1 MLLIHITIHGMQS
14 VFHQEMPVCST
25 KAHNLIIG
33 RHNMP
38 FPILASLKFLPHL
51 ITDHSLVIEK
61 KKQKKRMI
69 LKNGAKTRKFKTV
82 SVRSLSS
89 IFFPHLWLV
98 LFPPTPS
105 VSETILIF
113 LDLFLRVSTHTYKYM
128 LFLLFLLFKQN
139 MHLIHTVLFLSF
151 ALFFPP
157 NNILGIFT
165 CKELNLTIRF
175 LKNKNFYQF

>member
-89 IFFPHLWLV
+89 IFFSPSV
-98 LFPPTPS
+98 ASSIPTTPS

-151 ALFFPP
+151 ALFFSS
-157 NNILGIFT
+157 
-165 CKELNLTIRF
+165 
-175 LKNKNFYQF
+175 Q

>member
-1 MLLIHITIHGMQS
+1 MACS

-61 KKQKKRMI
+61 KKKNKKKEWYLKMVQKLES
-69 LKNGAKTRKFKTV
+69 LKL
-82 SVRSLSS
+82 SVWEVFLPF
-89 IFFPHLWLV
+89 FFPHLWLV

-113 LDLFLRVSTHTYKYM
+113 LDLFLRVSTHTNKYM